1 LDERSVLAASAP
13 HGVAY
18 AHRAVHRASVAQ
30 PAIGGARACA
40 GTSGHHAT
48 VPRRLRRNA
57 NLDVFRALLAR
68 ELPSGSVATGIDIGC
83 GEGETARIL
92 HAHDVGS
99 VVGVDPHEP
108 SIDEARRIG
117 GDGVTYVHADAL
129 HVELPQADVVTSVA
143 MLHHVDMVGGLRVMA
158 SLVAPGGLL
167 LVVGLAKSTY
177 PRDLLYDVAGSVAV
191 RLHRSWHTT
200 APMVWPPPVTYAEAR
215 RIAEYVLPGVRYRR
229 EIRLR
234 YSLAWRQTLV

>member
-1 LDERSVLAASAP
+1 MP
-13 HGVAY
+13 H
-18 AHRAVHRASVAQ
+18 
-30 PAIGGARACA
+30 
-40 GTSGHHAT
+40 
-48 VPRRLRRNA
+48 RLRRNA

-92 HAHDVGS
+92 HAHGAGA

-117 GDGVTYVHADAL
+117 GDGLTYVHADAL
-129 HVELPQADVVTSVA
+129 HVELPHAEVVTSVA
-143 MLHHVDMVGGLRVMA
+143 MLHHVDMVEGLRAMA

-177 PRDLLYDVAGSVAV
+177 PRDLLYDSAGSLAV
-191 RLHRSWHTT
+191 RLHRPWHTT
-200 APMVWPPPVTYAEAR
+200 APIVWPPPVTYPQAR
-215 RIAEYVLPGVRYRR
+215 RIAKDVLPGVRYRR
-229 EIRLR
+229 EIKLR
-234 YSLAWRQTLV
+234 YTLAWRHTLV